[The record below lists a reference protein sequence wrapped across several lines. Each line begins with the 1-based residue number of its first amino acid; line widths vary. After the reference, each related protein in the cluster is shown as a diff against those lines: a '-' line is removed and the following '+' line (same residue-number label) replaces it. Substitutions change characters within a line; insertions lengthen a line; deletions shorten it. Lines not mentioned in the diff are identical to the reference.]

1 MSAARAE
8 TAAARQEVDDLRK
21 QYDEQLAGLEERLT
35 QRIKVRDPLCSWGSS
50 RIDLPSHLVSTQDL
64 ESRNRLLHTSLGVV
78 KKANRQLKLQ
88 SAVATMQRR

>member
-8 TAAARQEVDDLRK
+8 TAAARQEVGDLRK

-35 QRIKVRDPLCSWGSS
+35 QRIKVCGPLRSWGLTR
-50 RIDLPSHLVSTQDL
+50 RIDLPSHLVLTQDL

-88 SAVATMQRR
+88 NAATMQRQ

>member
-35 QRIKVRDPLCSWGSS
+35 QRIKVRDPLCM
-50 RIDLPSHLVSTQDL
+50 Q
-64 ESRNRLLHTSLGVV
+64 LGII
-78 KKANRQLKLQ
+78 AN
-88 SAVATMQRR
+88 